1 MEKRLQQKKWGIT
14 PILSLLMLLSFGYAQ
29 AQYTKANTVAAETNV
44 SASGNA
50 VDDATLP
57 STDERGDLTTFA
69 ILNATTASTS
79 SSIDLEFATSVPANK
94 TTFVRI
100 SIDPT
105 SSNSSFLQAL
115 VAGTLGVSGEIIAPI
130 IDLDHIINVS
140 ILDGGVT
147 LFAGS
152 SLDNFNNVSSD
163 NDIKVVQDNDGNYY
177 LAIHSNQ
184 SFSNI
189 VITNNGPAIIGA
201 SNNFNLNVHGAF
213 YRNNT
218 ANCNTPVYTSWD
230 GSGLASVSL
239 LTSPAENISNFI
251 DGDLSTFSNLTTG
264 TVGVAATT
272 TQTVYLEGLST
283 SSDNYHITL
292 RLPTGLLSVGIAQNI
307 TLAGYEGNT
316 FKNSISLYQLLDL
329 NLLNL
334 ENNEKVSVLYSPGA
348 SIDNIR
354 ISISSLVGASL
365 LSGLEL
371 YEISKNTTLVT
382 TNYATGIAPESVGIN
397 YEATLNG
404 SLENNSCLDSFGF
417 EYSTTPNFAAG
428 TVSVS
433 SGPGFTVNYSENISG
448 LLPNSTYYYRATA
461 TSTIDGTNTQLY
473 GNIYSFYTGDIVWN
487 GTVWSNGFG
496 PDATDNGI
504 ATINGDYNTGT
515 HGSLAVHDLTINPLY
530 TLTVESTNSFTL
542 SGSITAPDESI
553 DASEGEIIF
562 LGTDNIVLDG
572 DLLVDKDGIADNR
585 NGHQI
590 DKVQVNTTGG
600 AELEVL
606 NEVEVMTSLNLGTE
620 GILALQDDA
629 EIIFNS
635 DGNGT
640 ASFGEVGGVCTSSR
654 ITYGN
659 DAGVTVE
666 RYIPAGSTEGGTVAV
681 RAYRMLTSAV
691 NAGTINSNWQEGDT
705 DATYNTGSNSLGNI
719 VGFGT
724 HITGGSNANGF
735 DYNATNNP
743 SAYTYNNQAQ
753 SWSPLANTNAT
764 NLNVGDPYY
773 INIRGDRTLDMST
786 NAPDPISTTIRTKG
800 TLKLCDSDLTS
811 ATLADGDE
819 EFSFFGNPY
828 QAPVDMNEV
837 LTNAGTSEINPN
849 FIWVWDPNLSTKGA
863 YVVINVTDNTKSNSS
878 SNANR
883 FLQAGQAI
891 FVANSASMTGSPN
904 LSFEENDKNIE
915 EDNLGVFRP
924 SGASYALNILLK
936 SGANTLDAAVIDFNN
951 DNDNSVNDYDAK
963 KLGNSD
969 ENLALVNGNHFL
981 SIEQRDIPVDLE
993 EIPLYVGSY
1002 RHQDYQLLI
1011 NWEGI
1016 PNLKAFVVDNY
1027 LQTSTALAAG
1037 ENIINFSIDEQI
1049 AASVENDRFKITFED
1064 SSLAS
1069 NTVEANGFSLYP
1081 NPLNNG
1087 VLNISNPNYTGEME
1101 VSIFNNVGQLMM
1113 MKSHT
1118 AITGN
1123 TSINMSQLA
1132 AGVYLVKVNTENTT
1146 FTKKV
1151 VNP

>member
-1 MEKRLQQKKWGIT
+1 MKKRLQHKKLGVT
-14 PILSLLMLLSFGYAQ
+14 PLLSLLMLFSFGYTQ

-44 SASGNA
+44 SLSANA
-50 VDDATLP
+50 IDNDIVTPDP
-57 STDERGDLTTFA
+57 RGDLTTFA
-69 ILNATTASTS
+69 TLNATNASTS
-79 SSIDLEFATSVPANK
+79 SSIDLEFTTSVPANK

-105 SSNSSFLQAL
+105 STNSSFLQAL

-152 SLDNFNNVSSD
+152 SLDNFNNVSGD
-163 NDIKVVQDNDGNYY
+163 NDIKVVQDSDGFYY

-189 VITNNGPAIIGA
+189 VITNNGPATIGA

-239 LTSPAENISNFI
+239 LASPAENISNFI
-251 DGDLSTFSNLTTG
+251 DGDFSTFSNLTTG

-272 TQTVYLEGLST
+272 TQTVYLEGLSN
-283 SSDNYHITL
+283 SSDSYHITL
-292 RLPTGLLSVGIAQNI
+292 KLPTGLLSVGVAQNI

-348 SIDNIR
+348 SIDNIK

-382 TNYATGIAPESVGIN
+382 TNYATNITSTT
-397 YEATLNG
+397 ATLNG
-404 SLENNSCLDSFGF
+404 SLENDSCLDSFGF

-428 TVSVS
+428 TVTSIN
-433 SGPGFTVNYSENISG
+433 SGSTFAANYSANISG
-448 LLPNSTYYYRATA
+448 LLPSSTYYYRATA
-461 TSTIDGTNTQLY
+461 TSTIDGTSTLLY
-473 GNIYSFYTGDIVWN
+473 GNIYSFYTGDIIWD
-487 GTVWSNGFG
+487 GTAWSNGFG

-515 HGSLAVHDLTINPLY
+515 NGSLAVHDLTINSPY

-562 LGTDNIVLDG
+562 IGTDNIVLDG
-572 DLLVDKDGIADNR
+572 DLFVDKDGIANNR

-590 DKVQVNTTGG
+590 DKVQVNTTAG

-620 GILALQDDA
+620 GILALQNDA

-640 ASFGEVGGVCTSSR
+640 AFFGEVGGVCTSSR

-666 RYIPAGSTEGGTVAV
+666 RYIPAGSTEGSTKEV

-691 NAGTINSNWQEGDT
+691 NAGTINSNWQEGDI

-753 SWSPLANTNAT
+753 TWSALANTNAI

-837 LTNAGTSEINPN
+837 LTNTGTSKINPN
-849 FIWVWDPNLSTKGA
+849 FIWVWDPNLATKGA
-863 YVVINVTDNTKSNSS
+863 YVVVNVTNNTKSNSD

-891 FVANSASMTGSPN
+891 FVANVSSVTGSPN

-924 SGASYALNILLK
+924 SGASYALNIQLK
-936 SGANTLDAAVIDFNN
+936 SGANTLDAAVIDFSDNN
-951 DNDNSVNDYDAK
+951 DNAVNDYDAK

-969 ENLALVNGNHFL
+969 ENLALVNGSHFL
-981 SIEQRDIPVDLE
+981 SIEQRDIPIDLE
-993 EIPLYVGSY
+993 EISLYVGSY
-1002 RHQDYQLLI
+1002 RDQGYQFLI
-1011 NWEGI
+1011 NWEEI
-1016 PNLKAFVVDNY
+1016 PNLQAYLVDNY
-1027 LQTSTALAAG
+1027 LQTSTALVTG
-1037 ENIINFSIDEQI
+1037 ENIINFSVDEQI
-1049 AASVENDRFKITFED
+1049 AASVETDRFKITFED

-1069 NTVEANGFSLYP
+1069 NTVKTNGFSLYP

-1087 VLNISNPNYTGEME
+1087 ILNISNPNYTGEMK
-1101 VSIFNNVGQLMM
+1101 VSVFNNVGQLMIK
-1113 MKSHT
+1113 KSHT

-1132 AGVYLVKVNTENTT
+1132 AGVYLVKVTTESTT
-1146 FTKKV
+1146 FTKKI